1 MSTWTY
7 DVNWGGSPTLAV
19 LEYSATG
26 AVPVTIVADER
37 IGTGTGFTGD
47 LIGVDPIIDG
57 PITWASCTLYV
68 DGVVAKSDSAVRGD
82 GHDVS
87 CLVRL
92 TR

>member
-19 LEYSATG
+19 LELSAAG
-26 AVPVTIVADER
+26 SVPVTIFGGQR
-37 IGTGTGFTGD
+37 IGSGTGWTGD

-68 DGVVAKSDSAVRGD
+68 DGVVAKTDRAVAGD